1 MNGMAIRHQVV
12 ASVTAGLL
20 LLLLWWAS
28 AFAQPAEAAVPVR
41 ICDQNQGWHRPDPQT
56 MARTVWRDSRYV
68 DFASGTINS
77 RELAFYTH
85 HFLFF
90 TTVTASGASHA
101 LDWTGLAL
109 ARASPCGT
117 GPDAALERGQAVVI
131 WILGYAFKNAAILG
145 NTLTLTVQ
153 PNATAEQGYTIV
165 EVPRP
170 GASWIA
176 RFVLTTG
183 RELARVSS
191 PELIC
196 CADEVPPDVA
206 VPSTV
211 PRPAD
216 GLAVLDGP
224 GSLTVQ
230 AVAGQPRATDAR
242 YLALVA
248 VGTPPLRVAERYAAA
263 FRSAGFSV
271 GAVSSTGDTA
281 AFTFTASPSTDHGLA
296 SGQVLVSPPP
306 GRDVPGAV
314 TVSLTLTY
322 ADDQGRTTPP
332 AHVLPTGGGLPTV
345 AILVTAV
352 FGAALLG
359 AGLLVRR
366 ALTCFNLRPSAQD
379 QLDRLALKQVR
390 GD

>member
-1 MNGMAIRHQVV
+1 MNGMATGHRVV
-12 ASVTAGLL
+12 VSIIAGLL
-20 LLLLWWAS
+20 LPLFWLAPAL
-28 AFAQPAEAAVPVR
+28 AQPGEAAVPVR
-41 ICDQNQGWHRPDPQT
+41 ICDQNQGWHRPDPET

-68 DFASGTINS
+68 DFASGTINA

-117 GPDAALERGQAVVI
+117 GPDPALEQGRAVVI
-131 WILGYAFKNAAILG
+131 WILAYAFKSAAILG

-153 PNATAEQGYTIV
+153 PNATTEQGYTII
-165 EVPRP
+165 EAPRP
-170 GASWIA
+170 GASWVA
-176 RFVLTTG
+176 RFVLPTG
-183 RELARVSS
+183 DELARASS

-206 VPSTV
+206 VPSAV

-248 VGTPPLRVAERYAAA
+248 VGTPPRRVAERYAAA
-263 FRSAGFSV
+263 FRAAGFSV
-271 GAVSSTGDTA
+271 GSVAATGDTA
-281 AFTFTASPSTDHGLA
+281 TCTFTASPTTDRELA

-306 GRDVPGAV
+306 DRTIPGAV
-314 TVSLTLTY
+314 TVSLRLNY
-322 ADDQGRTTPP
+322 ADDQRRTAAP
-332 AHVLPTGGGLPTV
+332 ARVLPGSGGLPTV
-345 AILVTAV
+345 AMLVAAV
-352 FGAALLG
+352 CGATLLG
-359 AGLLVRR
+359 AGLLARR
-366 ALTCFNLRPSAQD
+366 LGRAA
-379 QLDRLALKQVR
+379 
-390 GD
+390 